1 MTLQYLA
8 GNFPDQ
14 GAIIVK
20 LRASDPTFDGI
31 CADFEEITTEI
42 VGIKSKGDT
51 PPPPSLCDLTHTL
64 EALRIEIEQ
73 YLKHK

>member
-1 MTLQYLA
+1 LQHLA
-8 GNFPDQ
+8 EYFPNQVD
-14 GAIIVK
+14 IIVK